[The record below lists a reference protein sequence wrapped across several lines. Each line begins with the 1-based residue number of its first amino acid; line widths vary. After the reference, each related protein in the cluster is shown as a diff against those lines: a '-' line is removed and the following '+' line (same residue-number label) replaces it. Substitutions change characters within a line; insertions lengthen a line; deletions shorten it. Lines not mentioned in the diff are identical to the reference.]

1 LFDELTRENVDG
13 YVVGEIGRPAW
24 SDARVRI
31 VECGG
36 HKAILKDVH
45 DRHPLFRFT
54 LGRRLISREYRKYKA
69 LDGVEG
75 VPHVYRRL
83 DRDAF
88 LIEYVEGV
96 PLALK
101 YIGRDRKLTPE
112 LFETY
117 GRLIDALHARGIVH
131 LDLRNKKN
139 FMLGPNDEA
148 YIVDFASAIRV
159 PDWLPFRGWFMKVLG
174 SSDRTGLL
182 KVKRRLAPDLMTD
195 AERETLSRFE
205 TRRSIFLPHEW
216 VRRLIRRRRRNRR
229 AAKK

>member
-1 LFDELTRENVDG
+1 MFDELTRENVED

-31 VECGG
+31 VECDG
-36 HKAILKDVH
+36 HKAILKDVY

-69 LDGVEG
+69 LDGLEG

-88 LIEYVEGV
+88 LIEYIDAV
-96 PLALK
+96 PLSLK
-101 YIGRDRKLTPE
+101 HIGPHRALTPE
-112 LFETY
+112 LFEAY
-117 GRLIDALHARGIVH
+117 GRLIDALHARRIVH

-148 YIVDFASAIRV
+148 YIVDFASAVRV
-159 PDWLPFRGWFMKVLG
+159 PDWLPFRGWFMSVLG
-174 SSDRTGLL
+174 SSDQTGLL
-182 KVKRRLAPDLMTD
+182 KVKRRLAPELLTD
-195 AERETLSRFE
+195 AESEALSRFE

-216 VRRLIRRRRRNRR
+216 VRGLIRRARRNRR
-229 AAKK
+229 AAKR